1 MAFDPSIIMGYKG
14 MGEVP
19 NPVSQLAQVSQIQAS
34 QRQGEVAKMQL
45 EDLKNDRIEMQK
57 FQAEVVA
64 NGGNPDLRALAQT
77 MLRSPKTRAEG
88 MEFLRKLEEQDKFAV
103 VGKKLYPELFGAET
117 TAEPIAAP
125 TTAPA
130 PSIMRQPGVAPAAPV
145 APNALGTGMYG
156 MEPTAP
162 VNALAPTAA
171 PAAAPVNA
179 LAAPTGKT
187 ADQLRREI
195 IMFSQSTDPRAKAM
209 VDMLKAQLTE
219 ASKAQTLSPG
229 QQLYAGGKV
238 VYTAP
243 EKDSE
248 FERLLK
254 TSGLSEP
261 EKTRLRIQ
269 RAQKEATHAPGSSVY
284 MPPQEKA
291 EQADRGKM
299 LIKQYETISETARL
313 GSRTLPSLE
322 SNAAIL
328 SKGFDTG
335 FGTEAKAAGA
345 KVLGALG
352 VKDAQNYATNA
363 QTFLGNASSAVLQK
377 QLEQKGPQTEAD
389 AQRITQTGA
398 QLGNTKEANNFFID
412 VAKEQIK
419 RDIDQRDFYDKWW
432 KTKKTYDGAEDAWYS
447 GDGSRSL
454 FDRPG
459 LKKYMGSTSAAN
471 QIPGQGPA
479 APAARTVV
487 RTGML
492 NGRRV
497 IQYSDGSTEYGN

>member
-14 MGEVP
+14 MGDVP
-19 NPVSQLAQVSQIQAS
+19 NPLAQMAQVSQVQAS
-34 QRQGEVAKMQL
+34 QRQNEIAQMQL

-57 FQAEVVA
+57 FQAELVA
-64 NGGNPDLRALAQT
+64 NGGNPDLKVLAQT
-77 MLRSPKTRAEG
+77 MLRSPKTRGEG
-88 MEFLRKLEEQDKFAV
+88 IELMQKLNQQAQFET
-103 VGKKLYPELFGAET
+103 VGKKLYPELFGAEP
-117 TAEPIAAP
+117 TAAAP
-125 TTAPA
+125 
-130 PSIMRQPGVAPAAPV
+130 VAPAAPEAGSFAADV
-145 APNALGTGMYG
+145 AARRAA
-156 MEPTAP
+156 AP
-162 VNALAPTAA
+162 VNALMPTAA
-171 PAAAPVNA
+171 PTAAAPVNA
-179 LAAPTGKT
+179 LAAPAAASTGKT

-219 ASKAQTLSPG
+219 LGKAQTLSPG

-238 VYTAP
+238 IYTAP

-248 FERLLK
+248 FERLLTK
-254 TSGLSEP
+254 SGLSDTD
-261 EKTRLRIQ
+261 KTALRIA
-269 RAQKEATHAPGSSVY
+269 RAKKEATHAPGSSVY

-328 SKGFDTG
+328 NKGFDTG

-398 QLGNTKEANNFFID
+398 QLGNTKDANNFFID

-447 GDGSRSL
+447 GEGGKSL

-459 LKKYMGSTSAAN
+459 LKKYMGATSAAS

-487 RTGML
+487 RTGTL